1 MAFLCV
7 TEYAELQIGPA
18 GRVGQIPLGPALATQ
33 GVANAGGSTQSTVLN
48 AKTRM
53 VRLETDSICC
63 YEIGTNPIAVAI
75 GAGMT
80 SRLAAGQTEYIGIPP
95 GLSFKVAAVLST

>member
-1 MAFLCV
+1 MTFLCV

-18 GRVGQIPLGPALATQ
+18 GRVGQIPLSPPLAEQ
-33 GVANAGGSTQSTVLN
+33 GVANAGASTQSTTLN

-63 YEIGTNPIAVAI
+63 YAIGTNPTAVAI

-80 SRLAAGQTEYIGIPP
+80 SRLVAGQTEYVGIPP
-95 GLSFKVAAVLST
+95 GASFKVAAVLST

>member
-1 MAFLCV
+1 MAFLCI

-33 GVANAGGSTQSTVLN
+33 GVANAGASTQSATLN
-48 AKTRM
+48 TKTRM

-63 YEIGTNPIAVAI
+63 YEIGTNPTAVAI
-75 GAGMT
+75 GAAMT
-80 SRLAAGQTEYIGIPP
+80 SRLAAGQTEYIGIPLNS
-95 GLSFKVAAVLST
+95 GFKVAAVLST